1 MSVRQVSMQF
11 ILLFIH
17 YTIRLYLLPF
27 KLTESKW
34 EEELKRW
41 ESRWKKHRKIRKLFF
56 KIKNH
61 KKRNKQTLQTF
72 IIQVVVFNSHR
83 HYSFQPKAISQLD

>member
-1 MSVRQVSMQF
+1 MSVQQVSMQF

-17 YTIRLYLLPF
+17 YTIRLYHLPF

-34 EEELKRW
+34 EEELKNLG
-41 ESRWKKHRKIRKLFF
+41 SKWKKHRKIRKLYH
-56 KIKNH
+56 KIKSH

-83 HYSFQPKAISQLD
+83 HY